1 MQNNQWQWVPW
12 ILGLLGGG
20 AMGAI
25 IAAFINYLK
34 NRRQPVGY
42 QKDTI
47 DIFRKKRD
55 HPKLAARLLA
65 REHPFGTGPEQE
77 IDTLSLARVSLTNL
91 GNQDLAKF
99 TFGITMSEGSKIID
113 MRMKEPDRHHVMKVI
128 MPEDRAKPLTEL
140 DFTLEPFNRG
150 EKYNVSIYFT
160 YGENPIDITVSSPHP
175 TRFINLR
182 NMSVIVGVPL
192 RTEWLMFLF
201 SFFFAAVMVAITL
214 ITFGA
219 IKLIHYFSP

>member
-25 IAAFINYLK
+25 ITAYINYRK

-42 QKDTI
+42 RKDI
-47 DIFRKKRD
+47 VDIFRKKRD
-55 HPKLAARLLA
+55 HPKLAARLLV
-65 REHPFGTGPEQE
+65 REHPLQPSPEYE

-99 TFGITMSEGSKIID
+99 TFGITMNEGSKIID

-128 MPEDRAKPLTEL
+128 MPDDRSKPLTEL

-160 YGENPIDITVSSPHP
+160 YGENPIDITISSPHP
-175 TRFINLR
+175 TRFINLG
-182 NMSVIVGVPL
+182 NMTVIAGVPL
-192 RTEWLMFLF
+192 QTDRLIFLF
-201 SFFFAAVMVAITL
+201 PFIFVPVVAAIS
-214 ITFGA
+214 FGA
-219 IKLIHYFSP
+219 VKLIRYFSL